1 MRPPSGLFLT
11 PLIVLAW
18 VLSACGAGLRLED
31 RPDLGDPLEVWGRLK
46 ARAAAVRT
54 LKLLARVEASGRD
67 GEQRGGLALVLDRV
81 GDAGART
88 PGVAEGGTRLH
99 LEVLSPND
107 LTLYQ
112 ATLAEGTL
120 VTWDRRSG
128 ECTREAWQG
137 RTRLLGVEVEA
148 DELGGLLSGLP
159 GTQQPEELRLRWD
172 PRGERTVVETRS
184 GERRAFWFLGRNERV
199 ERLVV
204 QRGGRTLL
212 EVEYDEFVPEG
223 GAWLPSFARWE
234 VPGEGTRLKLRVKQR
249 AVNAELPAGAFGLE
263 CPQDQ

>member
-1 MRPPSGLFLT
+1 MRPPPCSQLLS
-11 PLIVLAW
+11 LILLAW

-31 RPDLGDPLEVWGRLK
+31 RPGLGDPAEVWGRLK

-54 LKLLARVEASGRD
+54 LKLFARVEASGRD
-67 GEQRGGLALVLDRV
+67 GEQRGGLAV
-81 GDAGART
+81 
-88 PGVAEGGTRLH
+88 VAEGGARLH

-107 LTLYQ
+107 VTLHT

-137 RTRLLGVEVEA
+137 RARLLGVEVEA
-148 DELGGLLSGLP
+148 AELAGLFSALP
-159 GTQQPEELRLRWD
+159 GRLQPEEVRLRWD
-172 PRGERTVVETRS
+172 PRGERTVVEARTGGRS
-184 GERRAFWFLGRNERV
+184 SFWFLGRGERV

-204 QRGGRTLL
+204 QRAGHTVL
-212 EVEYDEFVPEG
+212 EVEYEEFVAEA

-234 VPGEGTRLKLRVKQR
+234 VPGEDARLKLRVKQR
-249 AVNAELPAGAFGLE
+249 AVNGEAPPGAFSLE
-263 CPQDQ
+263 CPTGGDSP